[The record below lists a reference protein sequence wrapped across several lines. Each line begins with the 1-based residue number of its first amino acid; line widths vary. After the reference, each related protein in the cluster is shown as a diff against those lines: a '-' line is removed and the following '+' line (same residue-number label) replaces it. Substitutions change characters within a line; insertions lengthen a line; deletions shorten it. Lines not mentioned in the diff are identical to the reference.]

1 MRTAADILKDFGLE
15 DLDSQPQKVFR
26 KRIAALADF
35 TAAYDASFEKL
46 SDLLQRRTRK
56 LREAEERET
65 AANRI
70 CERAQMA
77 AASMSAVML
86 ALFNWEAAI
95 GTAEE
100 AQQMADLR
108 ETLNIYRHRLET
120 GSHDHD

>member
-1 MRTAADILKDFGLE
+1 MRTAVDILKDFGLD

-56 LREAEERET
+56 LREAEDRET
-65 AANRI
+65 EANRAN
-70 CERAQMA
+70 ERAQVA
-77 AASMSAVML
+77 AASMSALVL
-86 ALFNWEAAI
+86 AVFNWETAI
-95 GTAEE
+95 GTPAE

-108 ETLNIYRHRLET
+108 ETLNAYRYRLENGT
-120 GSHDHD
+120 HAD